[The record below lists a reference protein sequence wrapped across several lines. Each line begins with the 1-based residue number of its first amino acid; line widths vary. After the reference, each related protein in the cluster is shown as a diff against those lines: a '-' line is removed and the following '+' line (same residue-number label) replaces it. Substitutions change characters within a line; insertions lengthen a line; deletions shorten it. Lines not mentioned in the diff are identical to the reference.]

1 MASQAAEAVVQQL
14 GGAQRE
20 PSMEE
25 ILASIRRIIEDS
37 DTTRSAQET
46 AFPAAANSS
55 SPSMGARDVDAFRE
69 ELHASAEPIAV
80 RRSRSPHRRWRKQS
94 LSRSLCP

>member
-1 MASQAAEAVVQQL
+1 MAQL

-37 DTTRSAQET
+37 DAGRKPEEG
-46 AFPAAANSS
+46 AAKKLLKGLLRN
-55 SPSMGARDVDAFRE
+55 R
-69 ELHASAEPIAV
+69 
-80 RRSRSPHRRWRKQS
+80 
-94 LSRSLCP
+94 